1 MATNY
6 AIIETG
12 GKQYRVQPGKS
23 ISVEKIE
30 GAEGSTVELDRVLL
44 VSEDD
49 RVSVGTPT
57 VAGAKVVAEVAEQGR
72 AKKIIVLKYKSKTR
86 YRVKTGHRQSLTK
99 LAIKEIV
106 TGGARRRPAA
116 RRPAARGR
124 TASDGA

>member
-1 MATNY
+1 MPANY

-30 GAEGSTVELDRVLL
+30 GEAGSTVELDRVLL

-49 RVSVGTPT
+49 KLSVGTPT
-57 VAGAKVVAEVAEQGR
+57 VEGAKVVAEVTEQGR

-86 YRVKTGHRQSLTK
+86 YRVKTGHRQWLTK

-106 TGGARRRPAA
+106 TGGARPAA
-116 RRPAARGR
+116 RRPAASRKKA
-124 TASDGA
+124 TDGA

>member
-1 MATNY
+1 MPANY

-30 GAEGSTVELDRVLL
+30 GEAGSTVELDRVLL

-49 RVSVGTPT
+49 KLSVGTPT
-57 VAGAKVVAEVAEQGR
+57 VEGAKVVAEVTEQGR
-72 AKKIIVLKYKSKTR
+72 GKKIIILKYKSKTR

-106 TGGARRRPAA
+106 TGGSRPAA
-116 RRPAARGR
+116 RRPAASRR
-124 TASDGA
+124 SASSGA

>member
-1 MATNY
+1 MPANY

-12 GKQYRVQPGKS
+12 GKQYRVEPGTS

-30 GAEGSTVELDRVLL
+30 GDEGSTVELDRVLL

-49 RVSVGTPT
+49 KVSIGKPT
-57 VAGAKVVAEVAEQGR
+57 VEGAKVVAEVAQQGR

-106 TGGARRRPAA
+106 TGETRPAA
-116 RRPAARGR
+116 RRRR
-124 TASDGA
+124 ASSGA

>member
-1 MATNY
+1 MPANY

-30 GAEGSTVELDRVLL
+30 GETGSTVELDRVLL

-49 RVSVGTPT
+49 RVSIGTPT

-72 AKKIIVLKYKSKTR
+72 GKKIIVLKYKSKTR
-86 YRVKTGHRQSLTK
+86 YRGKTGHRQSLTK

-106 TGGARRRPAA
+106 TGGARAGA
-116 RRPAARGR
+116 RRPAAPRR
-124 TASDGA
+124 KASGGA

>member
-23 ISVEKIE
+23 ISVEKIGGE
-30 GAEGSTVELDRVLL
+30 AGSTVELDRVLL

-49 RVSVGTPT
+49 KLSVGTPT
-57 VAGAKVVAEVAEQGR
+57 VEGAKVVAEVTEQGR
-72 AKKIIVLKYKSKTR
+72 AKKIIILKYKSKTR

-106 TGGARRRPAA
+106 TGGAAPAA
-116 RRPAARGR
+116 RRPAGRGR
-124 TASDGA
+124 SASGGA

>member
-1 MATNY
+1 MPANY

-30 GAEGSTVELDRVLL
+30 GEAGSTVELDRVLL

-49 RVSVGTPT
+49 KLSVGMPT
-57 VAGAKVVAEVAEQGR
+57 VEGAKVVAEVTEQGR
-72 AKKIIVLKYKSKTR
+72 GKKIIILKYKAKTR
-86 YRVKTGHRQSLTK
+86 YRVKTGHRQWLTK

-106 TGGARRRPAA
+106 TGGARPAA
-116 RRPAARGR
+116 RRRAAPRR
-124 TASDGA
+124 TAPSGA

>member
-12 GKQYRVQPGKS
+12 GKQYRVQPGAS

-30 GAEGSTVELDRVLL
+30 GDEGSTVELDRVLL
-44 VSEDD
+44 VSQDEQ
-49 RVSVGTPT
+49 VTVGRPT
-57 VAGAKVVAEVAEQGR
+57 VEGARVVAEVQQQGR
-72 AKKIIVLKYKSKTR
+72 GEKIIVLKYKSKVR

-106 TGGARRRPAA
+106 TGGARPSTRR
-116 RRPAARGR
+116 RRQPRG
-124 TASDGA
+124 T

>member
-1 MATNY
+1 MPANY

-30 GAEGSTVELDRVLL
+30 GEAGSTVELDRVLL

-49 RVSVGTPT
+49 KLSVGTPT
-57 VAGAKVVAEVAEQGR
+57 VEGAKVLAEVTEQGR
-72 AKKIIVLKYKSKTR
+72 AKKIIILKYKAKTR
-86 YRVKTGHRQSLTK
+86 YRVKTGHRQWLTK

-106 TGGARRRPAA
+106 TGGARPAA
-116 RRPAARGR
+116 RRPARKK
-124 TASDGA
+124 ASGGA